1 VFGDLSPEKII
12 VLGFIALIVLG
23 PNRLPQAARSL
34 GRIMGQLRAMSS
46 SVETEVRHALH
57 DPSDALSAA
66 VSEFRPGQIRRSVRG
81 VIASTLTPPAAATP
95 STLTPAAPATPSPP
109 AVPSALGFEELGGP
123 GAPDDPSL
131 N

>member
-1 VFGDLSPEKII
+1 MFGDLSPEKIL

-34 GRIMGQLRAMSS
+34 GRFMAQLRAMSAS
-46 SVETEVRHALH
+46 FETEVRDALH
-57 DPSDALSAA
+57 DPTEALNAA

-81 VIASTLTPPAAATP
+81 AITSSLIPPAQGTPPP
-95 STLTPAAPATPSPP
+95 RPAAPAP
-109 AVPSALGFEELGGP
+109 GFEVSDGP
-123 GAPDDPSL
+123 AAPDDPSL

>member
-1 VFGDLSPEKII
+1 VFGDLSPEKIL

-34 GRIMGQLRAMSS
+34 GRFMGHLRAMSAS
-46 SVETEVRHALH
+46 FETEVRDALH
-57 DPSDALSAA
+57 DPGEALNAA

-81 VIASTLTPPAAATP
+81 AIASSLIPPAAATP
-95 STLTPAAPATPSPP
+95 PPP
-109 AVPSALGFEELGGP
+109 AVPPVSGFDGSDGP
-123 GAPDDPSL
+123 AVPDDPSL

>member
-1 VFGDLSPEKII
+1 VFGDLSPEKIL
-12 VLGFIALIVLG
+12 VLAFIALIVLG

-34 GRIMGQLRAMSS
+34 GRFMGQLRAMSS
-46 SVETEVRHALH
+46 SFETEVRHALH
-57 DPSDALSAA
+57 DPSDALNTA

-81 VIASTLTPPAAATP
+81 VITSTLAPPAAATP
-95 STLTPAAPATPSPP
+95 SPPAAPSRSEPSG
-109 AVPSALGFEELGGP
+109 VGEP

>member
-1 VFGDLSPEKII
+1 MFGDLSPEKIV

-46 SVETEVRHALH
+46 SFETEVRHAIH
-57 DPSDALSAA
+57 EPTEALSAA

-81 VIASTLTPPAAATP
+81 VISSTLIPPAAATP
-95 STLTPAAPATPSPP
+95 SPPP
-109 AVPSALGFEELGGP
+109 APSGSGFDGSGGP
-123 GAPDDPSL
+123 TAPDDPSL

>member
-1 VFGDLSPEKII
+1 LVFGDLSPEKIL

-34 GRIMGQLRAMSS
+34 GRFMAHLRALSAS
-46 SVETEVRHALH
+46 FETEVRDALH
-57 DPSDALSAA
+57 DPTEALNAA

-81 VIASTLTPPAAATP
+81 AITSSLIPPAAA
-95 STLTPAAPATPSPP
+95 SPSPP
-109 AVPSALGFEELGGP
+109 SVPTGSGFDGSAGFDGSGSPAV
-123 GAPDDPSL
+123 PDDPSL